1 MARLVYDEKLGKV
14 VDKAPG
20 RSMYLSNKQWAA
32 LTEYLETVLQW
43 ETLESSSDP
52 ELLKETL
59 QKLLKIGQ
67 EVTSK

>member
-1 MARLVYDEKLGKV
+1 MARLVYDEELGKV

-20 RSMYLSNKQWAA
+20 RSMYLSNKQWAV
-32 LTEYLETVLQW
+32 LTDFLEMELQW
-43 ETLESSSDP
+43 NPFDKDEDN

-59 QKLLKIGQ
+59 TKLHKIGQ

>member
-1 MARLVYDEKLGKV
+1 MARLVYDENLQKV

-32 LTEYLETVLQW
+32 LCNFLEQLDI
-43 ETLESSSDP
+43 ETFKKDESGALS
-52 ELLKETL
+52 
-59 QKLLKIGQ
+59 KLLKISQ

>member
-1 MARLVYDEKLGKV
+1 MARLVYDEQLKKV

-32 LTEYLETVLQW
+32 LCNFLEQLDTTTF
-43 ETLESSSDP
+43 EKDESGALS
-52 ELLKETL
+52 
-59 QKLLKIGQ
+59 KLLRISQ